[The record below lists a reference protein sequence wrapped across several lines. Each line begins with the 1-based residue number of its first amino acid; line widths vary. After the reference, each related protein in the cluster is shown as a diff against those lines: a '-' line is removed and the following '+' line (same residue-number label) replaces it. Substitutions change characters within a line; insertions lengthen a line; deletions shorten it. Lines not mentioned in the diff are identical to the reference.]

1 MDSVVRRYIVRILL
15 LHVAFLIAAAAV
27 IASAGL
33 TLYAS
38 ARADAESAALERVAV
53 PANQTKDL
61 LERHFQGIFDTLRLA
76 ARTPAPDEDPP
87 QSVLR
92 AQVTGRELWFQL
104 RGRISVLLEVEP
116 ADLSLVEFRANPK
129 LGPPDGEVGQWREL
143 REEELS
149 DPTLLLVPPSL
160 RSSPPDRALAE
171 RLIRDAAPWLG
182 QVMLARDPAV
192 SGVMWLYGTG
202 EGGKSSRV
210 PVVLAAVP
218 LFAAANNSSAPTNG
232 TSPATTTGAA
242 PPQIRTLLVGVV
254 PVAYLE
260 ENFLSPAGQ
269 AERNGMLLFD
279 SNGRL
284 VAGGGETYAGK
295 HVQEL
300 ARKQIPESLA
310 TFISNTLTGGTT
322 DARQGFEG
330 RVDLGTIQFDS
341 SLATAR
347 PVRAGDRLPGLTAAA
362 ADMSQGQRDT
372 RKGIIEGQ
380 PGSGDSA
387 PEVRE
392 LFEAQGRDS
401 TAARKAP
408 MWLFALVNRQ
418 AVVAPLAQTT
428 RTAVLWA
435 GAMVVAVTVILLS
448 SAVQLIR
455 SRSRLERLRTEMID
469 RELREARQIQ
479 LMWLPADTIQQTA
492 TRQIE
497 IAAENIPASHI
508 SGDFYNYFD
517 LADGR
522 TALVIGDVTGHGLVA
537 AFLMATTQLLVR
549 TTLQRLSDPGKTLE
563 DVNNQLCSQA
573 YHGQFVTIQ
582 LVVIDPKARQIE
594 AASAGHPPPLTCGA
608 DGRWRALPLEPQ
620 LVLGVL
626 EGSLYPTQTIPMDG
640 CQTLLMYTD
649 GVIEAKNRQEQR
661 FSLDLLL
668 EQMNQRIGADVE
680 SAKQL
685 VEKTFEIVRQF
696 AGETP
701 QDDDLTLLAL
711 HLAPRAAQQD
721 NAPEPQGSATS
732 SRKSASRKDAGTPS
746 TRAQIARH
754 S

>member
-1 MDSVVRRYIVRILL
+1 MDSVVRRYIVRILM
-15 LHVAFLIAAAAV
+15 LHVAFLIAVAAV

-38 ARADAESAALERVAV
+38 ARADAEGAALERVAV

-76 ARTPAPDEDPP
+76 VRVPPPEEDLP

-92 AQVTGRELWFQL
+92 AQTTGRELWFQL
-104 RGRISVLLEVEP
+104 RGSISVLLEIDP
-116 ADLSLVEFRANPK
+116 ADLSLVEFRANPE
-129 LGPPDGEVGQWREL
+129 LGTDDAQAASDEQQ
-143 REEELS
+143 S

-160 RSSPPDRALAE
+160 RASPPDRPLAE
-171 RLIRDAAPWLG
+171 RLIRDAAPWLA
-182 QVMLARDPAV
+182 QVIEARDPAV
-192 SGVMWLYGTG
+192 SGVMWLHGTS
-202 EGGKSSRV
+202 EGGRPSRS

-218 LFAAANNSSAPTNG
+218 LFVPPGN
-232 TSPATTTGAA
+232 TSPGASGIPTTTTTA
-242 PPQIRTLLVGVV
+242 PSPPPIRTLLVGVV

-260 ENFLSPAGQ
+260 ENFLAPAGQ

-284 VAGGGETYAGK
+284 VAGGGEAFAGK

-300 ARKQIPESLA
+300 APKQIPENLA

-341 SLATAR
+341 TLATAR
-347 PVRAGDRLPGLTAAA
+347 PVRAGDRLPGLAATA
-362 ADMSQGQRDT
+362 ADMSQDERDS
-372 RKGIIEGQ
+372 RKTFIEGRA
-380 PGSGDSA
+380 A
-387 PEVRE
+387 PERTARE
-392 LFEAQGRDS
+392 LPELYDAVEPDS
-401 TAARKAP
+401 SAVRKAP

-435 GAMVVAVTVILLS
+435 GAMVAAVTVILLS

-455 SRSRLERLRTEMID
+455 SRSRLERLRTEMMD

-517 LADGR
+517 LPDGR

-582 LVVIDPKARQIE
+582 LVVVDPKARQME
-594 AASAGHPPPLTCGA
+594 AASAGHPPPLTCGT

-640 CQTLLMYTD
+640 CETLLMYTD
-649 GVIEAKNRQEQR
+649 GVIEVKNRQDRR
-661 FSLDLLL
+661 FNLDLLL
-668 EQMNQRIGADVE
+668 EQMNQHIGADVE

-711 HLAPRAAQQD
+711 HLAPRAAQQESE
-721 NAPEPQGSATS
+721 PEPPGSATS
-732 SRKSASRKDAGTPS
+732 TRKSASRKVVGTP
-746 TRAQIARH
+746 
-754 S
+754 